1 MNDIRKM
8 FFFFW
13 GGGAD
18 FMGGKLSFFFRC
30 LSVLEGV
37 YYGLGFGSVF
47 CFCVF
52 CDLSDNDVTIQDGT
66 C

>member
-8 FFFFW
+8 FFFF
-13 GGGAD
+13 GGAD

-47 CFCVF
+47 CFLF
-52 CDLSDNDVTIQDGT
+52 FAILE
-66 C
+66 